1 MTLSHLCASYHS
13 QLKNTAAE
21 LMAQEMPPITEKDFA
36 LFEQNG
42 NRLVYENIYF
52 ARRKFL
58 TVFGILALEEQA
70 DSGSASTQTMHK
82 LSDVLVQICHEKCW
96 ALPAHLSRS
105 NPGWEYTIDL
115 FAAETAQTVA
125 ELADRLRAQ
134 LSPEIV
140 QLVQRNVEQR
150 ILRPF
155 LANRDGFGWEGAD
168 HNWNAVICGSI
179 GSACLHLMRS
189 RPEILVPCLER
200 VCASFPGYLDG
211 FSADGACLEGLGYYF
226 YGVSYFVNFAQEL
239 YRYTNGKTDL
249 LENERFKRIAGFWP
263 LCYFPDGRTVN
274 FSDNSDRE
282 KFPIGLALA
291 LHRRFGVPVPA
302 LNRAA
307 GLTHDHCWRFVFR
320 KMDLYELRA
329 AKDSP
334 AQFRSLPTRHLLPDA
349 QWYIAASQNGVGFAC
364 KGGHNGEPHNHND
377 LGHFIYEANGTVLLA
392 DLGAGEYT
400 AEYFSS
406 RRYSILCNSSLGH
419 SVPLVG
425 GKGQLPGKDH
435 RCTLFRAEGE
445 RVELEL
451 AQAYEGLVAFRRT
464 LEFSQDTG
472 TLTVCDRF
480 KTELPVT
487 ENLITCCP
495 PTKTGN
501 GILLQGESAS
511 AMISIENAD
520 VPGMVTIEQCP
531 HSDHHGKPQT
541 VWKIQWPAASE
552 ARFTV
557 YVLTGRQQNG

>member
-1 MTLSHLCASYHS
+1 MTLSNLRANYYR
-13 QLKNTAAE
+13 QLHDTAAE
-21 LMAQEMPPITEKDFA
+21 LMTQEMPPLTEKDFA
-36 LFEQNG
+36 LFEQTG

-58 TVFGILALEEQA
+58 TVFGILALAEQA
-70 DSGSASTQTMHK
+70 DSGRASEQTIQK
-82 LSDVLVQICHEKCW
+82 LSDVLVQICDEKCW

-105 NPGWEYTIDL
+105 NPDWEHTIDL
-115 FAAETAQTVA
+115 FAAETAQTTA

-134 LSPEIV
+134 LSSEIT
-140 QLVQRNVEQR
+140 QMVQRNVEQR
-150 ILRPF
+150 ILQPF
-155 LANRDGFGWEGAD
+155 LANREGFGWEGAD

-189 RPEILVPCLER
+189 RPEILTPCLTR
-200 VCASFPGYLDG
+200 VCASFPGYLQG
-211 FSADGACLEGLGYYF
+211 FAADGTCLEGLGYYF

-239 YRYTNGKTDL
+239 YSYTEGKTDL
-249 LENERFKRIAGFWP
+249 LENEQFKKIAEFWP

-282 KFPIGLALA
+282 RFPVGLALA

-302 LNRAA
+302 LERAA
-307 GLTHDHCWRFVFR
+307 DLTHDHCWRFVFR
-320 KMDLYELRA
+320 KMDLYELLA

-334 AQFRSLPTRHLLPDA
+334 AQLVSLPARHLLPDA
-349 QWYIAASQNGVGFAC
+349 QWYIAASKNGVGFAC

-377 LGHFIYEANGTVLLA
+377 LGHFIYESNGTVFLA

-406 RRYSILCNSSLGH
+406 RRYNILCNSSLGH
-419 SVPLVG
+419 SVPLVD
-425 GKGQLPGKDH
+425 GKGQLPGKEH
-435 RCTLFRAEGE
+435 RCTDFRVEDE

-451 AQAYEGLVAFRRT
+451 AQAYEGLTAFRRT
-464 LEFSQDTG
+464 MEFSQDTG

-480 KTELPVT
+480 ETELPVT

-495 PTKTGN
+495 PVQTDS
-501 GILLQGESAS
+501 GILIQGVSAS
-511 AMISIENAD
+511 AMISIEDAD
-520 VPGMVTIEQCP
+520 VLEKVTIDRCA
-531 HSDHHGKPQT
+531 HSDHHGKAQT

-552 ARFTV
+552 ARFSV
-557 YVLTGRQQNG
+557 RVLTGRQQNE